1 MRERILAYIR
11 RYHMVEEGD
20 LVCVGLSGGAD
31 SLCLLVILQELS
43 EELGIRLQAV
53 HVNHGLRGEESDQDQ
68 AFTERLCRER
78 EIPLFVYARRV
89 GEIAR
94 ELGVG
99 TEEAGRL
106 VRQQI
111 YLQCMQE
118 HGSTKIALAHH
129 QNDLAETLLFHL
141 ARGTSLRGLGA
152 IRPVSGFLI
161 RPLLCVSRGELEQEL
176 RSRGMTWRTDS
187 TNLQDQYTRNGI
199 RHHLIP
205 SLVDEVNAQAVAHMA
220 QAAGDLAQADDF
232 LREEACRRMQEL
244 VWEEKGGICLSEDFR
259 KLPDILQGYLVV
271 ECLERLEGSRKDLT
285 RTHVGLVKQLAD
297 QQTGKRLSLPGGIT
311 GVREYGG
318 IFLGREP
325 AARGLGLAAATSPG
339 EKTAS
344 LGKSSAA
351 GLSPMEQPAD
361 SPVEI
366 NLSEEVL
373 LAGELV
379 EVPLEMP
386 LGQGRLFCRLL
397 QRSRREDPVEK
408 QLNQPGYP
416 GKAEPM
422 PEGGK
427 IPQKKYTKW
436 LDYDKMKT
444 GLVVRTRRAGDYL
457 VVNSSGG
464 RKKLKD
470 YLIDQKVPRRERDS
484 IPLLASGSEIYWVA
498 GYRISESCKVDRDT
512 RQVLYIEIRGGSY
525 HE

>member
-20 LVCVGLSGGAD
+20 LICVGLSGGAD

-187 TNLQDQYTRNGI
+187 TNLQDQYTRNCI

-232 LREEACRRMQEL
+232 LREEARRRMQEL
-244 VWEEKGGICLSEDFR
+244 VREEKGGICLSEDFC

-297 QQTGKRLSLPGGIT
+297 RQTGKCISLPGGIT

-318 IFLGREP
+318 IFLGRESADRGRASTAGFPP
-325 AARGLGLAAATSPG
+325 AELL
-339 EKTAS
+339 
-344 LGKSSAA
+344 
-351 GLSPMEQPAD
+351 AD

-366 NLSEEVL
+366 KLSEEVL

-379 EVPLEMP
+379 EMP
-386 LGQGRLFCRLL
+386 LGQGQLFCRLL
-397 QRSRREDPVEK
+397 NLERMEEAEN
-408 QLNQPGYP
+408 NQQDQQEYP
-416 GKAEPM
+416 GKAEPI

-444 GLVVRTRRAGDYL
+444 GLVVRTRKAGDYL

-470 YLIDQKVPRRERDS
+470 YLIDQKIPRRERDS

>member
-20 LVCVGLSGGAD
+20 RVCVGLSGGAD

-187 TNLQDQYTRNGI
+187 TNLQDQYTRNCI

-220 QAAGDLAQADDF
+220 QAAGIWPRRMTSCGRKPADGCRSWF
-232 LREEACRRMQEL
+232 GRKREESACLRTFASFRTSCR
-244 VWEEKGGICLSEDFR
+244 VIWWWNAWKGWR
-259 KLPDILQGYLVV
+259 
-271 ECLERLEGSRKDLT
+271 
-285 RTHVGLVKQLAD
+285 
-297 QQTGKRLSLPGGIT
+297 
-311 GVREYGG
+311 
-318 IFLGREP
+318 
-325 AARGLGLAAATSPG
+325 
-339 EKTAS
+339 
-344 LGKSSAA
+344 AA
-351 GLSPMEQPAD
+351 G
-361 SPVEI
+361 
-366 NLSEEVL
+366 
-373 LAGELV
+373 
-379 EVPLEMP
+379 
-386 LGQGRLFCRLL
+386 
-397 QRSRREDPVEK
+397 
-408 QLNQPGYP
+408 
-416 GKAEPM
+416 
-422 PEGGK
+422 
-427 IPQKKYTKW
+427 
-436 LDYDKMKT
+436 
-444 GLVVRTRRAGDYL
+444 RT
-457 VVNSSGG
+457 
-464 RKKLKD
+464 
-470 YLIDQKVPRRERDS
+470 
-484 IPLLASGSEIYWVA
+484 
-498 GYRISESCKVDRDT
+498 
-512 RQVLYIEIRGGSY
+512 
-525 HE
+525 